1 MAIEYAFLTAA
12 DVNSRIRDEHRNDLR
27 DWDPGAPEPDENDAE
42 AVAANA
48 AALATS
54 ETVELSCESMAIAK
68 VRSALHNRFNDD
80 ALFAAE
86 DDDRHPLVILHVLNI
101 FVYLLYRRINPRKIP
116 ETVKDDHDETLAWLD
131 RVAAGKEVP
140 DFPAVE
146 DPSLDA
152 GIPRVGGA
160 WIPKGHHF

>member
-1 MAIEYAFLTAA
+1 MAITYAFLTAA

-27 DWDPGAPEPDENDAE
+27 DWDPGVPTPTDPDEL
-42 AVAANA
+42 AAHN

-68 VRSALHNRFNDD
+68 VRSALHNRFNDV
-80 ALFAAE
+80 ALFAATGT
-86 DDDRHPLVILHVLNI
+86 DRHPLAILHVLNI

-116 ETVKDDHDETLAWLD
+116 AEIKDDHDETLAWLD
-131 RVAAGKEVP
+131 RVAVGKEVP

-146 DPSLDA
+146 DPTLDA

-160 WIPKGHHF
+160 YIPKGHYF